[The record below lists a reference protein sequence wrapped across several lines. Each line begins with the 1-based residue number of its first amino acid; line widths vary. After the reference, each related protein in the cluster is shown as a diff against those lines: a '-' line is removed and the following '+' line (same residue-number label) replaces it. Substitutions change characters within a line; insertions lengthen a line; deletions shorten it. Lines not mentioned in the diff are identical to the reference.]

1 MNNKYIDYN
10 EIKNLMKNK
19 IDIITFNKCNKLN
32 KMFIKEKINEEY
44 IINNKVLDNNQKE
57 AVFTNELNTLV
68 LAGAGCGKTLT
79 ICAKIKYL
87 IENLNINP
95 KEILCISFTNNSVN
109 DLKNKINYEIDIFT
123 FHKLAIEIIKDYK
136 KEYFLES
143 NYLEYIIDEIF
154 LSSIN
159 SIDPKTLKYFN
170 NIITNFIN
178 IYKTNNYDN
187 LYFDKLLKKNNSNI
201 LKLIKIIYLIYE
213 EELSS
218 SYIIDFNDLINS
230 SIDLINKYGFKRY
243 YKYIIIDE
251 YQDISINRYK
261 LIKLIKESCNSKIFA
276 VGDDYQS
283 IYRFTGSSINMI
295 TSFKKYFGYTK
306 TIKIINTYRNS
317 YELNLLAT
325 KFISKNKNQINK
337 SINSSKRLSKPIK
350 IIYYNK
356 NMNIKL
362 KKLLNKL
369 DEKVLI
375 LSRNSYDIK
384 RLEDDELKVFD
395 DKIIYNDKEYDYKT
409 IHKSKGLEEENVIIL
424 NLENSIY
431 GFPNKRKD
439 ITEIILEKEKYKFEE
454 ERRLFYVA
462 LTRSKN
468 NVYLFCSFNNPS
480 IFVKEIIRKSKKYIE
495 VLDL

>member
-1 MNNKYIDYN
+1 M
-10 EIKNLMKNK
+10 
-19 IDIITFNKCNKLN
+19 
-32 KMFIKEKINEEY
+32 
-44 IINNKVLDNNQKE
+44 
-57 AVFTNELNTLV
+57 
-68 LAGAGCGKTLT
+68 
-79 ICAKIKYL
+79 
-87 IENLNINP
+87 
-95 KEILCISFTNNSVN
+95 
-109 DLKNKINYEIDIFT
+109 
-123 FHKLAIEIIKDYK
+123 
-136 KEYFLES
+136 
-143 NYLEYIIDEIF
+143 
-154 LSSIN
+154 
-159 SIDPKTLKYFN
+159 
-170 NIITNFIN
+170 
-178 IYKTNNYDN
+178 
-187 LYFDKLLKKNNSNI
+187 FDKLLKKNNSNI

>member
-187 LYFDKLLKKNNSNI
+187 LY
-201 LKLIKIIYLIYE
+201 
-213 EELSS
+213 
-218 SYIIDFNDLINS
+218 LIN
-230 SIDLINKYGFKRY
+230 Y
-243 YKYIIIDE
+243 
-251 YQDISINRYK
+251 
-261 LIKLIKESCNSKIFA
+261 
-276 VGDDYQS
+276 
-283 IYRFTGSSINMI
+283 
-295 TSFKKYFGYTK
+295 
-306 TIKIINTYRNS
+306 
-317 YELNLLAT
+317 
-325 KFISKNKNQINK
+325 
-337 SINSSKRLSKPIK
+337 
-350 IIYYNK
+350 
-356 NMNIKL
+356 
-362 KKLLNKL
+362 
-369 DEKVLI
+369 
-375 LSRNSYDIK
+375 
-384 RLEDDELKVFD
+384 
-395 DKIIYNDKEYDYKT
+395 
-409 IHKSKGLEEENVIIL
+409 
-424 NLENSIY
+424 
-431 GFPNKRKD
+431 
-439 ITEIILEKEKYKFEE
+439 
-454 ERRLFYVA
+454 
-462 LTRSKN
+462 
-468 NVYLFCSFNNPS
+468 
-480 IFVKEIIRKSKKYIE
+480 
-495 VLDL
+495 